1 MATRKRASPAPAP
14 AVREGY
20 GYEQVRPL
28 VLAALE
34 AGLSVL
40 VRGHPGIGKSAL
52 AQDLAATMGLPLVD
66 IRLAQRDPAEV
77 AGVYFPDRDRH
88 TLELM
93 APDWVRQACEAPT
106 FIMLD
111 EINAAV
117 TKLHQA
123 AAYQIVLE
131 HRVGPFQFH
140 PGTVVMAAGNLEE
153 DRAIVTPL
161 SSALCNRFVHFIMR
175 PDVESW
181 LAWAAR
187 NGIRDEIMAF
197 IGSRGEEVLYQ
208 ASEDYAFPT
217 PRSWSMASRMM
228 ERVDPSDLR
237 RVVAACV
244 GASMADELV
253 RYQKLYQRVDAA
265 AIVRKGLPMD
275 FTHGK
280 DAEPSFVHA
289 AVFCVAEYLVSKGLE
304 QSHRENVVRFL
315 RSPGLDPEY
324 QFLFL
329 RHLRAR
335 GRDTLDSFK
344 ALPSFRA
351 LAGELVGLR
360 TLATRTGGAR

>member
-1 MATRKRASPAPAP
+1 MARPRKTAAAP
-14 AVREGY
+14 VLHEGY
-20 GYEQVRPL
+20 GYEQIRPL

-34 AGLSVL
+34 ARLSVL

-52 AQDLAATMGLPLVD
+52 ARDLSEAMGLPLVD

-77 AGVYFPDRDRH
+77 AGVYFPDRERR

-93 APDWVRQACEAPT
+93 APDWVRQACDAPT
-106 FIMLD
+106 FILLD

-131 HRVGPFQFH
+131 HRVGPFEFH
-140 PGTVVMAAGNLEE
+140 PDTVVMAAGNLEE

-161 SSALCNRFVHFIMR
+161 SSALCNRFVHFTMR

-181 LAWAAR
+181 LAWAMR
-187 NGIRDEIMAF
+187 SGIREEVMAF
-197 IGSRGEEVLYQ
+197 IGARGVDVLYQ
-208 ASEDYAFPT
+208 PSEDYAFPT
-217 PRSWSMASRMM
+217 PRSWAMASRVM
-228 ERVDPSDLR
+228 ERVDPADVR
-237 RVVAACV
+237 RVVGACV
-244 GASMADELV
+244 GAAMADEFV
-253 RYQKLYQRVDAA
+253 RYQKLYQRVKAEA
-265 AIVRKGLPMD
+265 VVRKGLPMD
-275 FTHGK
+275 FTQGK

-289 AVFCVAEYLVSKGLE
+289 AVFCVAEYLISNGLSDE
-304 QSHRENVVRFL
+304 HREHVVTFL

-335 GRDTLDSFK
+335 SGKTLDQLK
-344 ALPSFRA
+344 PLPSFRA

-360 TLATRTGGAR
+360 TLTARTSGSI